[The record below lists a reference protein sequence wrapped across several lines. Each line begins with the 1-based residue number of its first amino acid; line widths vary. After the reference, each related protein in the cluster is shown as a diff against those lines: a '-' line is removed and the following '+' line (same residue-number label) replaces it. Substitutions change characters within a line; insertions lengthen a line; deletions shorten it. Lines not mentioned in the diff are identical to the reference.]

1 MFGKFKMITILVGML
16 LLATTAFADWTGS
29 TREPEN
35 SKKIDGKIFYVIT
48 SAEELAWFAEQV
60 NSGKSTINAV
70 LANDIKFMDDT
81 SKTSSVN
88 WMPIGKTLSKPFN
101 GVFDGAGHTIYSLY
115 CYPKNDGFHYAG
127 AFGVCEKNAIVKD
140 LKLVGAAVKICN
152 RGSIGGL
159 VGKNLGLVKN
169 CVNVGF
175 VKNAFVSYN
184 SADYRDSLFLGGI
197 VGKNEGS
204 VVDCRMVG
212 DSVRSYTG
220 NDEDRTRFF
229 SGGIVGWNSGTITGC
244 TNSSTISYS
253 YNYGNGGSSRVAQ
266 GGIVGG
272 NFGSVAN
279 CINEGVIFFY
289 YKSSGDS
296 LYMRLAG
303 VVGWNFGSVSGC
315 VNRGVI
321 NLKFGNFPNGGTWAG
336 GVVGRNEGMI
346 AGCTNNGIISAKFI
360 GFRSSF
366 DFAGGIAG
374 ENVGTVTD
382 CRNLG
387 RVRGARYSGGVI
399 GKNVKASKIF
409 NSFSV
414 TDSVAYGVVRSDSGT
429 VTNCYYDSDVLPGL
443 STVAPNS
450 GMHTS
455 DMQSDRFAWVLNTT
469 NGTAAHSGVWS
480 RDSVGYPVFADSLHL
495 PIYKVVFDDS
505 GATTNRYTNYRGR
518 VSFPENPEAP
528 EGKMFSGWYTDDGV
542 KVKVTTVFTKDQTV
556 HAVYI
561 DASDIYFSIRFFD
574 SDTTLLDSQ
583 YVQYGKTPS
592 YAGTPTKATTAQYTY
607 AFEGWHVEPTAATE
621 DFDYYAV
628 YSETLRSYTV
638 RFLDYDGTELQ
649 SSTYLYGATP
659 GISKVPTRQSTVAY
673 DYAFSGWTPAID
685 TVKGPATY
693 TALYDSSKVLYTVTF
708 MDGSSVF
715 ATVQVPYGEAAVAPG
730 TPSREGYKFVGWN
743 GSLSNVM
750 GNMTVSALFEEL
762 VYREVVID
770 RGDEGRDTV
779 KVEKDEWFTL
789 PEAPEKPGHTFTG
802 WYGPDGKY
810 LGKAG
815 DTVKVSADMR
825 IEPRYE
831 ANLYR
836 IAFVNG
842 SDTLQ
847 SGEVAYG
854 TLPSYSGSTPTKA
867 SSAKF
872 TYAFKGWEP
881 AIDTVKGPATYTA
894 VFDSTKILYTVTF
907 MDGDSVLAKV
917 RVGYGETVIYP
928 NATPV
933 RAGYRFKGW
942 SGTLSNVTG
951 NMTVSALFIEIVYV
965 NVIIDRGIGSL
976 DTVSVEQNTNFTL
989 PVVPEKIGHSFSG
1002 WFTPDWRYLGNVG
1015 KMFLVT
1021 EDIQIVAIFRV
1032 ESYEIVFLN
1041 DGVVLQ
1047 NKKFSYGA
1055 LPEYIYAIPKRAAS
1069 AEYTYTFVGWDP
1081 AIDTVT
1087 GPATYTAIFDST
1099 QIPQISSSSSSEA
1112 SSSSGKSSSSAASG
1126 SSSSSAGKNSSSSS
1140 EPSDALVTN
1149 LPTPAWSVTA
1159 SGRNFQVHA
1168 APVGKLYALFDL
1180 QGKVLAKG
1188 RVESSEMTISAPR
1201 AGSYI
1206 VRIGNRSIR
1215 MNAK

>member
-1 MFGKFKMITILVGML
+1 MGRV
-16 LLATTAFADWTGS
+16 
-29 TREPEN
+29 
-35 SKKIDGKIFYVIT
+35 
-48 SAEELAWFAEQV
+48 
-60 NSGKSTINAV
+60 
-70 LANDIKFMDDT
+70 
-81 SKTSSVN
+81 
-88 WMPIGKTLSKPFN
+88 
-101 GVFDGAGHTIYSLY
+101 
-115 CYPKNDGFHYAG
+115 
-127 AFGVCEKNAIVKD
+127 
-140 LKLVGAAVKICN
+140 
-152 RGSIGGL
+152 
-159 VGKNLGLVKN
+159 
-169 CVNVGF
+169 
-175 VKNAFVSYN
+175 
-184 SADYRDSLFLGGI
+184 
-197 VGKNEGS
+197 
-204 VVDCRMVG
+204 
-212 DSVRSYTG
+212 
-220 NDEDRTRFF
+220 
-229 SGGIVGWNSGTITGC
+229 SGGSGGE
-244 TNSSTISYS
+244 S
-253 YNYGNGGSSRVAQ
+253 
-266 GGIVGG
+266 
-272 NFGSVAN
+272 
-279 CINEGVIFFY
+279 
-289 YKSSGDS
+289 
-296 LYMRLAG
+296 
-303 VVGWNFGSVSGC
+303 
-315 VNRGVI
+315 
-321 NLKFGNFPNGGTWAG
+321 
-336 GVVGRNEGMI
+336 
-346 AGCTNNGIISAKFI
+346 
-360 GFRSSF
+360 
-366 DFAGGIAG
+366 GGIAG
-374 ENVGTVTD
+374 TNFVTIMGCTNMGEVFGSSYVGGIAGTNYSSVYN

-387 RVRGARYSGGVI
+387 RISGSGLVEWSNT
-399 GKNVKASKIF
+399 GTKML

-414 TDSVAYGVVRSDSGT
+414 STTANVGVISSNNGT
-429 VTNCYYDSDVLPGL
+429 VTNCYYDSDVLTGK

-450 GMHTS
+450 GLHTS
-455 DMQSDRFAWVLNTT
+455 DMQSDRFAWGLNTT

-542 KVKVTTVFTKDQTV
+542 KVKATTVFTKDQTV

-673 DYAFSGWTPAID
+673 DYAFSGWDPAID

-743 GSLSNVM
+743 GSLSNVT

-770 RGDEGRDTV
+770 RGDDGMDTV
-779 KVEKDEWFTL
+779 KVEEDEWFTL